1 MLTSDQVLISVRNL
15 VFARNDI
22 KGVSWCGINS
32 IPVCGMHIL
41 VHVLGLRYNKSLFTV
56 YVMLFRITMPL

>member
-1 MLTSDQVLISVRNL
+1 MLTSDQFLIFVRNL

-22 KGVSWCGINS
+22 KGISSCRINS

-41 VHVLGLRYNKSLFTV
+41 IHVLGLRDNKSLFSSPEPKAPGELIV
-56 YVMLFRITMPL
+56 